1 MSSRGISYLL
11 DTFVTGAPISD
22 EMSRETRFVTLAR
35 RARGSLRA
43 SALSLV
49 PHLALRL

>member
-11 DTFVTGAPISD
+11 DITGAPISD

-43 SALSLV
+43 FALSLV

>member
-22 EMSRETRFVTLAR
+22 EMSRETRFVTLVGV
-35 RARGSLRA
+35 RARGSLLYA
-43 SALSLV
+43 
-49 PHLALRL
+49 RLL